1 MFWRM
6 NTETYYEVSKFALI
20 SKCELGE
27 GEGESLTNPK
37 SGRKLYALI
46 LTLNIAVE
54 NSRKTETPRK
64 CILRHLERP
73 VGGACRTY

>member
-46 LTLNIAVE
+46 LTLKHC
-54 NSRKTETPRK
+54 SREFTQDRN
-64 CILRHLERP
+64 
-73 VGGACRTY
+73 AS